1 MKYLFAVY
9 IDTHNVIFVIIYFRH
24 IMYRLESI
32 EREGVRFIPMK
43 MIRILKPEQ
52 TAQNGKFAN
61 N

>member
-1 MKYLFAVY
+1 
-9 IDTHNVIFVIIYFRH
+9 
-24 IMYRLESI
+24 MYRLESI
-32 EREGVRFIPMK
+32 EREWVRFIPMT